1 MYREANR
8 EKIILYQAAIYQ
20 RHKEKL
26 SIKRRAYF
34 LANRDAINDRM
45 RAYRA
50 KAKQAGLEEAAAS
63 AQQPG
68 DPPAA
73 PSCPEA

>member
-1 MYREANR
+1 MEANR
-8 EKIILYQAAIYQ
+8 GKILQDQQARYP
-20 RHKEKL
+20 RNKEKL

-50 KAKQAGLEEAAAS
+50 KLKESGLVGPDTAS
-63 AQQPG
+63 SGQPPG
-68 DPPAA
+68 DRPAA